1 MNLSQLR
8 THVRSLVAIASTDII
23 SDADL
28 NIFVNE
34 AYLEIMRDADWPFLR
49 NETTLNL
56 VIGQDSYTLPAG
68 VGETSIASVAILS
81 NDANRRQLKPRS
93 RYSVDDTLGPLI
105 NDKPQEYNTWRGNI
119 QFWPTPSMTETVT
132 IRYFSEPVELVNN
145 TDTPTFEAKF
155 HTIIAYGA
163 AVRVLYR
170 EGDDTERRAYYNTLY
185 RNGIE
190 QMKEDYLSE
199 RDRSIFRL
207 GGRQRIW
214 GRRSTNYGV

>member
-28 NIFVNE
+28 TTFINE

-56 VIGQDSYTLPAG
+56 VIGQASYTLPAG
-68 VGETSIASVAILS
+68 VGETSIASVAVLS
-81 NDANRRQLKPRS
+81 DDANRRQLRPRS
-93 RYSVDDTLGPLI
+93 RYSVDDTMGPLI
-105 NDKPQEYNTWRGNI
+105 NDKPLEYNTWRGDI
-119 QFWPTPSMTETVT
+119 QFWPTPSRTETVT

-145 TDTPTFEAKF
+145 TDTPVFESKF
-155 HTIIAYGA
+155 HTLIAYGA

-170 EGDDTERRAYYNTLY
+170 EGDDTERRAYYNTQY
-185 RNGIE
+185 RTGIE

>member
-1 MNLSQLR
+1 MNLSALR
-8 THVRSLVAIASTDII
+8 THVRTLVAIPSTDIL
-23 SDADL
+23 SDSDL
-28 NIFVNE
+28 TVFLNE
-34 AYLEIMRDADWPFLR
+34 SYLEIMREADWPFLR
-49 NETTLNL
+49 NETTLTI
-56 VIGQDSYTLPAG
+56 VPGTASYSLPAG
-68 VGETSIASVAILS
+68 VGETAIASVAVLS

-105 NDKPQEYNTWRGNI
+105 NDKPQEYNTWRGGI
-119 QFWPTPSMTETVT
+119 QFWPTPSINETIT
-132 IRYFSEPVELVNN
+132 IRYFSEPVELVTG
-145 TDTPTFEAKF
+145 TDVPAFDNKF

-170 EGDDTERRAYYNTLY
+170 EGDDTERRAYYNTLF

>member
-1 MNLSQLR
+1 MNLTQLR
-8 THVRSLVAIASTDII
+8 AHVRSLVAIASTDIV

-28 NIFVNE
+28 TIFVNE

-49 NETTLNL
+49 NEATVTL
-56 VIGQDSYTLPAG
+56 VTGQATYALPAG
-68 VGETSIASVAILS
+68 VGETSIASVAVQS

-105 NDKPQEYNTWRGNI
+105 NDNPKEYNTWRGDI
-119 QFWPTPSMTETVT
+119 QFWPTPNMTETVT
-132 IRYFSEPVELVNN
+132 IRYFSEPAELVNN
-145 TDTPTFEAKF
+145 TDTPTFESKF

-170 EGDDTERRAYYNTLY
+170 EGDDTERRAYYNTLF
-185 RNGIE
+185 RTGIE

>member
-8 THVRSLVAIASTDII
+8 THVRSLVAIASTDIV

-28 NIFVNE
+28 TTFINE

-56 VIGQDSYTLPAG
+56 ASGVDSYTLPAG
-68 VGETSIASVAILS
+68 VGEVSIASVSVQS
-81 NDANRRQLKPRS
+81 NDANRRQLRPRS

-105 NDKPQEYNTWRGNI
+105 NGKPMEYNTWRGSI
-119 QFWPTPSMTETVT
+119 QFWPTPDMTETIT
-132 IRYFSEPVELVNN
+132 IRYFNEPAALVNN

-155 HTIIAYGA
+155 HTVIAYGA

-170 EGDDTERRAYYNTLY
+170 EGDETERRAFYNAQF
-185 RNGIE
+185 RNGLE

-207 GGRQRIW
+207 GGRRRIW
-214 GRRSTNYGV
+214 GRRDNYYGV

>member
-1 MNLSQLR
+1 MNLTQLR
-8 THVRSLVAIASTDII
+8 AHVRSLVAIASTDIV

-28 NIFVNE
+28 TIFVNE

-49 NETTLNL
+49 NEATVTL
-56 VIGQDSYTLPAG
+56 VTGQASYALPAG
-68 VGETSIASVAILS
+68 VGETSIASVAVQS

-105 NDKPQEYNTWRGNI
+105 NDNPKEYNTWRGDI
-119 QFWPTPSMTETVT
+119 QFWPTPNMTETVT
-132 IRYFSEPVELVNN
+132 IRYFSEPAELVNGS
-145 TDTPTFEAKF
+145 DTPTFESKF

-170 EGDDTERRAYYNTLY
+170 EGDDTERRAYYNTLF
-185 RNGIE
+185 RTGIE